1 MKCREYHTDS
11 LKKGKSEEMMTPRDM
26 EIAGELR
33 RRLAEVVPLLDFRI
47 FGSRARGDADEYSDL
62 DVFIKVERID
72 RKIRENIEDI
82 IWEVGFNNFIV
93 ISPLIF
99 TRDEIENTAL
109 RSSAIVKNIT
119 EEGVSL

>member
-1 MKCREYHTDS
+1 
-11 LKKGKSEEMMTPRDM
+11 MTPRDI
-26 EIAGELR
+26 EIAAELR

-47 FGSRARGDADEYSDL
+47 FGSRAKGDADEYSDL
-62 DVFIKVERID
+62 DGFIKVERID
-72 RKIRENIEDI
+72 RKVKEEIEDV
-82 IWEVGFNNFIV
+82 IWEVGFNHLIV

>member
-1 MKCREYHTDS
+1 
-11 LKKGKSEEMMTPRDM
+11 MMTPRDL
-26 EIAGELR
+26 EIAEELR

-62 DVFIKVERID
+62 DVFVKVERID
-72 RKIRENIEDI
+72 RNVKEKIEEV
-82 IWEVGFNNFIV
+82 IWEVGFDNFIV

>member
-1 MKCREYHTDS
+1 
-11 LKKGKSEEMMTPRDM
+11 MTPRDL
-26 EIAGELR
+26 EIAAELR

-72 RKIRENIEDI
+72 REVKEKIEDV

-93 ISPLIF
+93 VSPLIF

>member
-1 MKCREYHTDS
+1 
-11 LKKGKSEEMMTPRDM
+11 MMTPRDL
-26 EIAGELR
+26 EIAAELR

-72 RKIRENIEDI
+72 RKVRERIEDV

>member
-1 MKCREYHTDS
+1 
-11 LKKGKSEEMMTPRDM
+11 MTPRDL
-26 EIAGELR
+26 EIAAELR

-62 DVFIKVERID
+62 DVFIKVEWID
-72 RKIRENIEDI
+72 RKVKEKIEDV
-82 IWEVGFNNFIV
+82 IWEVGFNNFMV

>member
-1 MKCREYHTDS
+1 
-11 LKKGKSEEMMTPRDM
+11 MMTPRDL
-26 EIAGELR
+26 EIAAELR

-72 RKIRENIEDI
+72 REVKEKIEDV

-93 ISPLIF
+93 VSPLIF

>member
-1 MKCREYHTDS
+1 
-11 LKKGKSEEMMTPRDM
+11 MMTPRDL
-26 EIAGELR
+26 EIAAELR

-72 RKIRENIEDI
+72 RKVKEKIEDV

-93 ISPLIF
+93 VSPLIF

>member
-1 MKCREYHTDS
+1 
-11 LKKGKSEEMMTPRDM
+11 MMTPRDLK
-26 EIAGELR
+26 IAAELR

-62 DVFIKVERID
+62 DVFIKAERID
-72 RKIRENIEDI
+72 RNVREKIEDV

-93 ISPLIF
+93 ISPLIL

>member
-1 MKCREYHTDS
+1 
-11 LKKGKSEEMMTPRDM
+11 MMTPKDLKV
-26 EIAGELR
+26 AAELR
-33 RRLAEVVPLLDFRI
+33 RKLAEVAPLLDFRI

-72 RKIRENIEDI
+72 HKMRERIEDV

>member
-1 MKCREYHTDS
+1 
-11 LKKGKSEEMMTPRDM
+11 MMTPRDLK
-26 EIAGELR
+26 IAAELR

-72 RKIRENIEDI
+72 RNVREKIEDV

>member
-1 MKCREYHTDS
+1 
-11 LKKGKSEEMMTPRDM
+11 MMTPRDL
-26 EIAGELR
+26 EIAAELR

-47 FGSRARGDADEYSDL
+47 FGSRTRGDEDEYSDL
-62 DVFIKVERID
+62 DVFIKVERVD
-72 RKIRENIEDI
+72 REVKEKIEDV

>member
-1 MKCREYHTDS
+1 
-11 LKKGKSEEMMTPRDM
+11 MMTPRDL
-26 EIAGELR
+26 EIAAELR

-72 RKIRENIEDI
+72 RQVRERIEDV

>member
-1 MKCREYHTDS
+1 MNARD
-11 LKKGKSEEMMTPRDM
+11 LK
-26 EIAGELR
+26 IAAELR

-72 RKIRENIEDI
+72 RKVRERIEDV

>member
-1 MKCREYHTDS
+1 
-11 LKKGKSEEMMTPRDM
+11 MTPRDL
-26 EIAGELR
+26 EIAAELR

-72 RKIRENIEDI
+72 RQVRERIEDV

>member
-1 MKCREYHTDS
+1 
-11 LKKGKSEEMMTPRDM
+11 MMTPRDI
-26 EIAGELR
+26 EIAAELR

-62 DVFIKVERID
+62 DVFIKVERVD
-72 RKIRENIEDI
+72 REVKEKIEDV

>member
-1 MKCREYHTDS
+1 
-11 LKKGKSEEMMTPRDM
+11 MTPRDL
-26 EIAGELR
+26 EIAAELR

-72 RKIRENIEDI
+72 RKVRERIEDV
-82 IWEVGFNNFIV
+82 IWQVGFNNFIV